1 MGFIFKKVSDYGT
14 SNPIFARTSVQV
26 SNLLQPFSL
35 PKEKKERIFEIYFTM
50 VQPRLIR
57 CMEIYQKIGGEIE
70 KIDAELKENGP
81 KTQSNG
87 RVLEL
92 PHITQLQEE
101 VETYL
106 YNAKS
111 VLRDLALLF
120 EPFFG
125 KTFDHSRYH
134 EILSWA
140 QGTFGDKAPLSSL
153 LAGDQD
159 WIKDAVKRRNA
170 VEHPGGY
177 SGHLHVDNYQVVA
190 VGQGDSPQ
198 IIQPTWHLNE
208 DNPSFLLPDLAT
220 ILSNLLEFSEDLLVA
235 CLKQHGSK
243 FPIVFFEIPEE
254 KRDEAA
260 PVRLGVTIDISWL
273 KT

>member
-1 MGFIFKKVSDYGT
+1 MGFILKKVSDYGT
-14 SNPIFARTSVQV
+14 SNPIVARTSVQV
-26 SNLLQPFSL
+26 SNLLQPFPL
-35 PKEKKERIFEIYFTM
+35 PKEKEERIFEIYFTM
-50 VQPRLIR
+50 VQPRMIR
-57 CMEIYQKIGGEIE
+57 CMEICQEINSEIE
-70 KIDAELKENGP
+70 TIDSELKENGP

-92 PHITQLQEE
+92 PHITQLQED

-111 VLRDLALLF
+111 ALRDLALLF
-120 EPFFG
+120 ETFFG
-125 KTFDHSRYH
+125 KTFGHSRYH
-134 EILSWA
+134 EILIWA
-140 QGTFGDKAPLSSL
+140 QKTFGDKAPLSTL

-159 WIKDAVKRRNA
+159 WIKDTVKRRNA

-177 SGHLHVDNYQVVA
+177 SGHLHVHNYQVIAVA
-190 VGQGDSPQ
+190 EGSLQQ
-198 IIQPTWHLNE
+198 IIQPTWHLNDE
-208 DNPSFLLPDLAT
+208 KPSFLLPDLAT
-220 ILSNLLEFSEDLLVA
+220 TLSNLLEFSEDLLVA

-254 KRDEAA
+254 ERDEAA
-260 PVRLGVTIDISWL
+260 PVRLGATIDISQL